1 LYSAPAVA
9 ANHSSTVD
17 STLTPV
23 SAVGIAGVA
32 AVVVS
37 FAAAVVVVVAVAVSL
52 LAASAAA
59 LALPIAPLHSDRH
72 YPMYMAA
79 LHNHYA
85 HKHTIHVHTNNH
97 HTTATQDPAFFIH
110 RVGRAARAGRR
121 GQSLTLLS
129 PEEDAYIE
137 FLALR
142 RVPLTEV
149 PHSWDFAAVARTA
162 STSGTTT
169 ADTAADNDADI
180 DAAAGADFESEAESD
195 NEGDDVSDDVSM
207 SDSPEGEL
215 PQGGAD
221 VSAMSAEDAAVAEQ
235 DEAVLQRARQLVRTD
250 RDLLEKGTRAFVAFV
265 RAYKVS
271 HSHRFTA

>member
-1 LYSAPAVA
+1 
-9 ANHSSTVD
+9 
-17 STLTPV
+17 
-23 SAVGIAGVA
+23 
-32 AVVVS
+32 
-37 FAAAVVVVVAVAVSL
+37 
-52 LAASAAA
+52 
-59 LALPIAPLHSDRH
+59 
-72 YPMYMAA
+72 M
-79 LHNHYA
+79 
-85 HKHTIHVHTNNH
+85 HVHANNH
-97 HTTATQDPAFFIH
+97 HTTTAQDPAFFIH

-149 PHSWDFAAVARTA
+149 PHSWDFAAAASTA
-162 STSGTTT
+162 STSSTTT
-169 ADTAADNDADI
+169 ADAATTDVDTA
-180 DAAAGADFESEAESD
+180 DAAASADFELEAESEAESD
-195 NEGDDVSDDVSM
+195 TEGDDVSDDVSM
-207 SDSPEGEL
+207 SDSPEL

-271 HSHRFTA
+271 LLHLVL